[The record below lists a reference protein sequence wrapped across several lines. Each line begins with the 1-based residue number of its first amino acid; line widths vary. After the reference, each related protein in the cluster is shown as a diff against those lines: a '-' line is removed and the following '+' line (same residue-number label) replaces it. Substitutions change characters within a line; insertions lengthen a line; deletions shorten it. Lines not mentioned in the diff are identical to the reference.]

1 MKGKTIEVVAAL
13 IWDGE
18 SFLICQRP
26 EGKARALLW
35 EFVGGKVEEGESF
48 ESALVRECRE
58 ELDITV
64 EVGEIFTEVTHEYP
78 DITVHLT
85 LFNAKVKSGTPA
97 LIEHNDMRWITPSM
111 IDDFEFC
118 PADEIF
124 LKRLKELK
132 LSKAGSD
139 IKRCSWVNLKNPIY
153 IDYHD
158 NEWGVVEHRDDK
170 LYELL
175 ILESFQAGLSWECIL
190 NKRENFRQAF
200 DGFDIEKVI
209 SYGED
214 KISELMENK
223 GIIRNRRKIEAAVSN
238 SRAFKRIQ
246 AEFGSFDSY
255 IWSFSGGKTVI
266 EDYTLRTTSQLSD
279 EISADLK
286 ARGMSFV
293 GSTIIYSYLQSMG
306 IINGHGKECDKYIQN

>member
-1 MKGKTIEVVAAL
+1 MKDKTIEVVAAL
-13 IWDGE
+13 IWSGE

-35 EFVGGKVEEGESF
+35 EFVGGKVEEGETF

-58 ELDITV
+58 ELEIII
-64 EVGEIFTEVTHEYP
+64 EVGDVFAEVTHEYP

-158 NEWGVVEHRDDK
+158 HEWGAVEHRDER

-190 NKRENFRQAF
+190 NKRESFRIAF
-200 DGFDIEKVI
+200 DGFDVDKV
-209 SYGED
+209 SLYGED

-223 GIIRNRRKIEAAVSN
+223 AIIRNRRKIEAAISN
-238 SRAFKRIQ
+238 SRIFKEIQ
-246 AEFGSFDSY
+246 AEFGSFDAF
-255 IWSFSGGKTVI
+255 IWSLSDGETVI
-266 EDYTLRTTSQLSD
+266 EDYRSRTTSPLSD
-279 EISADLK
+279 KVSAELR
-286 ARGMSFV
+286 ARGMRYV
-293 GSTIIYSYLQSMG
+293 GSTVIYSYLQSIG
-306 IINGHGKECDKYIQN
+306 VINGHGEECELCVRI